1 MSFLRG
7 LGYFVL
13 GWVICSAI
21 SSIAIGAV
29 GAHGTS
35 VGDSAQLL
43 AALTGGIAIVLYKRK
58 N

>member
-1 MSFLRG
+1 MNFLRG

-21 SSIAIGAV
+21 SSIAISVIGAT
-29 GAHGTS
+29 ATP

-43 AALTGGIAIVLYKRK
+43 AALTGGIATVLYKR
-58 N
+58 NN